1 MEEKMFEE
9 RHIKDFTEQEK
20 HSFFIKNESG
30 WTINHPQRG
39 FLRPKRSSGPRKFTT
54 SDAAIKCL
62 ERCGIE
68 GVQVFIKRVEG

>member
-1 MEEKMFEE
+1 MSENMFERDIRALSIQDRE
-9 RHIKDFTEQEK
+9 GLYINYTNGAATIHHRTE
-20 HSFFIKNESG
+20 
-30 WTINHPQRG
+30 G
-39 FLRPKRSSGPRKFTT
+39 FLRSKRADTPRVFKT